1 MSSAVMYFGRV
12 SVKRQC
18 IVTMVINRQGRED
31 SMEDDGRINLSRSWK
46 KPRNIDP
53 PRFLFFRILFQLFR
67 CSLCDLVTRNLRVT
81 LCIYIY
87 TYICK
92 VSFYSILFFFFST
105 LLYLIFIADHVLKNR
120 SNLRYLRDARFNLLE
135 RWRQI
140 ASDFF
145 YSRSSREITFFF
157 EKNNQAAFS
166 IDGRRNIWLKSEA

>member
-1 MSSAVMYFGRV
+1 MYR
-12 SVKRQC
+12 
-18 IVTMVINRQGRED
+18 
-31 SMEDDGRINLSRSWK
+31 DDGDQQTGEGGFDGRRWSYKLVEIVEKTEEYRSPSILILSY
-46 KPRNIDP
+46 
-53 PRFLFFRILFQLFR
+53 
-67 CSLCDLVTRNLRVT
+67 SLAIVSMFSMWSRDSKLTRDT

-87 TYICK
+87 IFIKFPFIRFC
-92 VSFYSILFFFFST
+92 FFFST

-140 ASDFF
+140 ASDLF

-166 IDGRRNIWLKSEA
+166 VDGRRNIWLKSEA

>member
-1 MSSAVMYFGRV
+1 MYFGRV

-87 TYICK
+87 IFVK
-92 VSFYSILFFFFST
+92 FSFIRFCFFFLDFT
-105 LLYLIFIADHVLKNR
+105 LSYLY
-120 SNLRYLRDARFNLLE
+120 
-135 RWRQI
+135 RWSRIEKPIKLALFTRRPIQSFRKM
-140 ASDFF
+140 ASDRVRLVLFP
-145 YSRSSREITFFF
+145 FF
-157 EKNNQAAFS
+157 ERNNLFL
-166 IDGRRNIWLKSEA
+166 REK